1 MKLSP
6 LLNGKYE
13 IEQAIDVVMEIKKTR
28 VNFLKVY
35 RLVEEGIN
43 NTKYICK
50 KKPKKKIFKNLI
62 YDKKYIQR
70 YYNSSLTQFYK

>member
-13 IEQAIDVVMEIKKTR
+13 IEQAIDVVMEIKK
-28 VNFLKVY
+28 NKGQFLEVY

-50 KKPKKKIFKNLI
+50 KNQKKIYSKIL
-62 YDKKYIQR
+62 
-70 YYNSSLTQFYK
+70 